1 MRLGYADPPYPG
13 MAAKHYRHHPD
24 FAGEV
29 DHVRLLH
36 QLHTEFD
43 GWVLHTGSSQL
54 PDVIRWADR
63 AGVPDARQVGQFHGY
78 RVMSW
83 IKPFAAMKPGV
94 PVGYTWEPVLVKA
107 ARRPIVSGRIVMRDH
122 LEEPEFENDAVRE
135 SIAMRRGLSGV
146 KPDRV
151 CRWAFEMM
159 GATAADVLVDMFPG
173 SGAVTFAW
181 ARWRADLLGTF
192 DGPGQLWAAGDG

>member
-1 MRLGYADPPYPG
+1 MADPPYPG

-29 DHVRLLH
+29 DHVKLLH

-43 GWVLHTGSSQL
+43 GWVLHTSASAL
-54 PDVIRWADR
+54 PLVVRWAD
-63 AGVPDARQVGQFHGY
+63 QVGLPPAVEDPRGY
-78 RVMSW
+78 RVMAW
-83 IKPFAAMKPGV
+83 TKPFAAFKPGV
-94 PVGYTWEPVLVKA
+94 PVAYTWEPALVVP
-107 ARRPIVSGRIVMRDH
+107 ARTPIVSGRIVMRDH
-122 LEEPEFENDAVRE
+122 LEEPEFVNDAVRE
-135 SIAMRRGLSGV
+135 PMAMRRGLSGV

-159 GATAADVLVDMFPG
+159 GAEPTDVLVDMFPG

-181 ARWRADLLGTF
+181 ERWRADCTGTF